1 MFLLELGD
9 AVSHL
14 VDLLCENLI
23 KLGIDPSVL
32 FFGVLFVAETH
43 SKLTVKLID
52 VLAVFLFAL
61 VVAILS
67 PSNVFLDLLILIDLR
82 VKEDRDLTEE
92 LIPLDGLD
100 VLGVNP
106 QY

>member
-1 MFLLELGD
+1 
-9 AVSHL
+9 
-14 VDLLCENLI
+14 
-23 KLGIDPSVL
+23 
-32 FFGVLFVAETH
+32 
-43 SKLTVKLID
+43 

-61 VVAILS
+61 VVSILS

-100 VLGVNP
+100 VLGVNA

>member
-1 MFLLELGD
+1 
-9 AVSHL
+9 
-14 VDLLCENLI
+14 
-23 KLGIDPSVL
+23 
-32 FFGVLFVAETH
+32 
-43 SKLTVKLID
+43 

-61 VVAILS
+61 VVAIFS

-100 VLGVNP
+100 VLGVNA
-106 QY
+106 QH